1 MNEVASQLRPFDGKL
16 SDIVGRL
23 NSLYR
28 NGDRSLAPGYLDV
41 RKEVDDRFRDDVTKK
56 LESIDNRLNA
66 EKEQTIRDDERGR
79 VNRENYQENKEQR
92 TIWRDWWKWAL
103 GGLGALFLAVIGWV
117 LLIALSDHYN
127 WHLVIGPSN
136 KPSSEFHAPPPPAN
150 AGGIYNA
157 YTTNTIP

>member
-56 LESIDNRLNA
+56 LESIDNRS
-66 EKEQTIRDDERGR
+66 ECGK
-79 VNRENYQENKEQR
+79 R
-92 TIWRDWWKWAL
+92 T
-103 GGLGALFLAVIGWV
+103 
-117 LLIALSDHYN
+117 DH
-127 WHLVIGPSN
+127 PR
-136 KPSSEFHAPPPPAN
+136 
-150 AGGIYNA
+150 
-157 YTTNTIP
+157 